1 MGASSHVPLIGI
13 SSGPWQDALVSDDGA
28 GEIAGTLAA
37 FGAPPLA
44 ATARVLRQSPQ
55 RRLRR
60 ALAALGICWGA
71 AVPCIFIPLAHFFLV
86 PTLVTTGIV
95 LAVLRAREDT
105 RLLGV
110 HGRCPRCG
118 VEQDFPAAGRLRGER
133 SLDCPRCRNHL
144 TFAPAVVP

>member
-1 MGASSHVPLIGI
+1 V
-13 SSGPWQDALVSDDGA
+13 VSEDGA
-28 GEIAGTLAA
+28 EEIAGTLGA

-44 ATARVLRQSPQ
+44 ATARVLRQNPQ
-55 RRLRR
+55 RRTRR

-71 AVPCIFIPLAHFFLV
+71 AIPCLFVPLAHFFLV

-110 HGRCPRCG
+110 HGCCPRCG
-118 VEQDFPAAGRLRGER
+118 VEGEFPAAGRLQGER
-133 SLDCPRCRNHL
+133 ALDCPRCHNHL
-144 TFAPAVVP
+144 TFVAAVVP

>member
-1 MGASSHVPLIGI
+1 MRDVEGVEEI
-13 SSGPWQDALVSDDGA
+13 S
-28 GEIAGTLAA
+28 GTLGA

-55 RRLRR
+55 RRMRR
-60 ALAALGICWGA
+60 ALMALGICWGA
-71 AVPCIFIPLAHFFLV
+71 SVPCLFIPLAHFFLV
-86 PTLVTTGIV
+86 PSLVATGIV
-95 LAVLRAREDT
+95 LAVLRAREDV

-118 VEQDFPAAGRLRGER
+118 VEGEFPAAGRLRGER
-133 SLDCPRCRNHL
+133 SLDCPRCHNHL